1 MKHNKYPT
9 EVICKFIGDIKSVPE
24 FSKLYQENLGIYK
37 VKVKAPDI
45 KHPLLPVKI
54 NNTVVF
60 GSGDWTGTY
69 FSEEI
74 KNCEKYG
81 YKFEIKGGYIFESKN
96 LFKDYIKSLNSI
108 KLVRITLLQCT

>member
-74 KNCEKYG
+74 KKTVKNTATNLKLKEDIYSNLKIC
-81 YKFEIKGGYIFESKN
+81 SKT
-96 LFKDYIKSLNSI
+96 ILNP
-108 KLVRITLLQCT
+108 LTLLN